1 LTNDIMKLKYSML
14 RDAFVQVL
22 KRTNTEYDPLLVD
35 ALLNAIRDVEENI
48 DETNTVIEKIYN
60 LAKK

>member
-1 LTNDIMKLKYSML
+1 MTNDIMKLKYSML

>member
-1 LTNDIMKLKYSML
+1 ML